1 MAAFQTYQES
11 LCNCTH
17 YHNLHRQRYASYFF
31 AGCNEGW
38 PVAATESSNS
48 TSCGTESTKSLTN

>member
-1 MAAFQTYQES
+1 MSSQQGININETTS
-11 LCNCTH
+11 IDRSN
-17 YHNLHRQRYASYFF
+17 ASYFF